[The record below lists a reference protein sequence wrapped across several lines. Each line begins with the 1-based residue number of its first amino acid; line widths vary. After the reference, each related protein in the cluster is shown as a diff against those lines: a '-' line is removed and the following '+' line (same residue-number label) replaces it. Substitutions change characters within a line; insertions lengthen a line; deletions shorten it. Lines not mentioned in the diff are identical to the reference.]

1 VSQQI
6 NLYNPQFEHKR
17 KLFGA
22 AAMAQALL
30 LLLAGVLALSF
41 YGERGISAL
50 QVAARDGAQ
59 KLEKKKRELE
69 AVNTEFAPREKSP
82 ELEAELAEN
91 EAQLA
96 ALKRI
101 AAAVDRGDLGNAT
114 GYSEYFKALARQHVD
129 GLWLTG
135 LAITGAGCEIGV
147 RGRAVD
153 ASLLPGFLGNLTRE
167 KIMQGKSFGSLQ
179 IGHPEQPATV
189 AGTPQGKDDKDAKA
203 AAAAAAPYVE
213 FSLQSKPEGAQS

>member
-6 NLYNPQFEHKR
+6 NLYNPQFEYRR

-22 AAMAQALL
+22 AAMAQSLALL
-30 LLLAGVLALSF
+30 AAGVFALSV
-41 YGERGISAL
+41 YGSRHVVSLEAEAKAGAL
-50 QVAARDGAQ
+50 KV
-59 KLEKKKRELE
+59 EKKKRELE
-69 AVNTEFAPREKSP
+69 AVSLEFAPRQKSV
-82 ELEAELAEN
+82 ELESELAEN

-114 GYSEYFKALARQHVD
+114 GYSEYFKAIARQHVE

-147 RGRAVD
+147 HGRATD

-179 IGHPEQPATV
+179 IGRPEAPAAAPQQPA
-189 AGTPQGKDDKDAKA
+189 KDAKDEKVGPPPV
-203 AAAAAAPYVE
+203 APYVE